1 MAYPEEK
8 RTIVSLFTDVF
19 AETTELFQAEINLVR
34 SEIRQSV
41 GRVANSGTLIGAGAI
56 GALAALFLLLQAVVS
71 WLVIAGLPERWG
83 YSIVGI
89 LVGAVAAGLLSKGIN
104 NLKASKVMPERTLEQ
119 LKADFATVK
128 EHVQ

>member
-89 LVGAVAAGLLSKGIN
+89 LVGGVAAGLLSKGIN

>member
-56 GALAALFLLLQAVVS
+56 GALAALFLLLQAVSPGSSSQACLNNGATQSLAS
-71 WLVIAGLPERWG
+71 WSLGSRRRFFLRASTISRPRRSCRNV
-83 YSIVGI
+83 
-89 LVGAVAAGLLSKGIN
+89 LS
-104 NLKASKVMPERTLEQ
+104 SS
-119 LKADFATVK
+119 
-128 EHVQ
+128 

>member
-71 WLVIAGLPERWG
+71 WLVIAGLPEQWG

-89 LVGAVAAGLLSKGIN
+89 LVAGVAAAVLSKGIN

>member
-41 GRVANSGTLIGAGAI
+41 GRVANSGTLIGAGAV

-71 WLVIAGLPERWG
+71 WLVIAGLPEQWG

-89 LVGAVAAGLLSKGIN
+89 LVAGVAAAVLSKGIN

>member
-1 MAYPEEK
+1 MAYSEEK

-71 WLVIAGLPERWG
+71 WLVIAGLPEQWG

-89 LVGAVAAGLLSKGIN
+89 LVAGVAAAVLSKGIN

>member
-1 MAYPEEK
+1 MAYPEVK

-19 AETTELFQAEINLVR
+19 AEATELFQAEINLIR

-71 WLVIAGLPERWG
+71 WLVIAGLPEQWG

-89 LVGAVAAGLLSKGIN
+89 LVAGVAAAVLSKGIN

>member
-56 GALAALFLLLQAVVS
+56 GAFAALFLLLQAVVS
-71 WLVIAGLPERWG
+71 WLVIAGLPEQWG

-89 LVGAVAAGLLSKGIN
+89 LVGGAAAALLSKGIN
-104 NLKASKVMPERTLEQ
+104 NLKASKVMPERTREQ

-128 EHVQ
+128 EHIQ

>member
-71 WLVIAGLPERWG
+71 WLVIAGLPEQWG
-83 YSIVGI
+83 YSIVSI
-89 LVGAVAAGLLSKGIN
+89 LVGGVAAALLSKGIN

>member
-56 GALAALFLLLQAVVS
+56 AALAALFLLLQAVVS
-71 WLVIAGLPERWG
+71 WLVIAGMPEQWG

-89 LVGAVAAGLLSKGIN
+89 LVAGVAAVVLSKGIN
-104 NLKASKVMPERTLEQ
+104 NLKASNVMPERTLEQ

>member
-1 MAYPEEK
+1 
-8 RTIVSLFTDVF
+8 
-19 AETTELFQAEINLVR
+19 
-34 SEIRQSV
+34 
-41 GRVANSGTLIGAGAI
+41 
-56 GALAALFLLLQAVVS
+56 LLQAVVS
-71 WLVIAGLPERWG
+71 WLVIAGLPEQWG

-89 LVGAVAAGLLSKGIN
+89 LVAGVAAAVLSKGIN